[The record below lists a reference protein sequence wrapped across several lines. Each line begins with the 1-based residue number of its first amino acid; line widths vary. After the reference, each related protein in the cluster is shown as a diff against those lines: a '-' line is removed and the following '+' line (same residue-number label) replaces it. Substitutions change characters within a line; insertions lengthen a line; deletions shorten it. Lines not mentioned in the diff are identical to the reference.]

1 MAEQNIHVLTYLRD
15 GGAGGGDGVAD
26 PEAGG
31 VVGHVG
37 DAAVALL
44 RPAATWAG
52 KYTYTSD
59 TRHSPDAVVVVLV
72 GQMNLPAVVVGGDCS
87 TCAWP

>member
-1 MAEQNIHVLTYLRD
+1 MTAPAVAPPPAMVTQSWVQESPEHPMVIVTMTEQNIHVLTYLRD

-44 RPAATWAG
+44 RPAATWTG
-52 KYTYTSD
+52 KHK
-59 TRHSPDAVVVVLV
+59 TRAL
-72 GQMNLPAVVVGGDCS
+72 
-87 TCAWP
+87 